1 MEPYLRRGNMSS
13 FWKGKKVLVTGAEG
27 FIGSN
32 LTEELAR
39 QGAEVR
45 AFIFYNS
52 FGTWGWFDKTETRL
66 LKHIDIFPGDIRDPR
81 RVAEAVNGQEII
93 LHLASL
99 IGIPYSYHAP
109 DSYVDTNVKGTLN
122 VVNACHSVG
131 VQRVIYTSTS
141 EVYGTAMYVPIDEKH
156 PLQPQSPYSAS
167 KIAAENIA
175 LSFYYSFKV
184 PVTVLRPFNTF
195 GPRQSAR
202 AIIPTIISQIYSGKK
217 TIELGNLTPTRDLN
231 YVEDTVNAFMRL
243 AESSD
248 IDGEV
253 FNSGSGR
260 EISMKDLVEL
270 IIKITGRNVKVVKKQ
285 ERLRPEKSEVE
296 RLLCDNTKIKQR
308 CGWKSTV
315 PLEQGLER
323 TCKWIKDNLDT
334 CKPSVY
340 NV

>member
-1 MEPYLRRGNMSS
+1 MSS
-13 FWKGKKVLVTGAEG
+13 FWKGRKVLVTGAEG

-52 FGTWGWFDKTETRL
+52 FGKWGWFDKTEAEL
-66 LKHIDIFPGDIRDPR
+66 LKNIAIFPGDIRDPH
-81 RVAEAVNGQEII
+81 RVAEAVRNQEII

-99 IGIPYSYHAP
+99 VGIPYSYHAP

-122 VVNACHSVG
+122 VVNACRSAG
-131 VQRVIYTSTS
+131 VKRVIYTSTS
-141 EVYGTAMYVPIDEKH
+141 EAYGTALYVPIDEKH

-175 LSFYYSFKV
+175 LSFYYSFKL

-202 AIIPTIISQIYSGKK
+202 AIIPTIISQIYAGKR
-217 TIELGNLTPTRDLN
+217 TIELGNLTPTRDFN
-231 YVEDTVNAFMRL
+231 YVKDTVSAFMRL

-248 IDGEV
+248 VDGEV

-270 IIKITGRNVKVVKKQ
+270 IIKITGRNVRVVRKQ
-285 ERLRPEKSEVE
+285 ERLRPQKSEVE
-296 RLLCDNTKIKQR
+296 RLVCDNTKIKRR
-308 CGWKSTV
+308 CGWKPMVT
-315 PLEQGLER
+315 LEQGLEL
-323 TCKWIKDNLDT
+323 TCKWVKDNLDT

>member
-1 MEPYLRRGNMSS
+1 MSN
-13 FWKGKKVLVTGAEG
+13 FWEGKKVLVTGAEG

-39 QGAEVR
+39 QGAEIR

-52 FGTWGWFDKTETRL
+52 FGKWGWFDQTDAELSRN
-66 LKHIDIFPGDIRDPR
+66 IEIFAGDIRDPQ
-81 RVAEAVNGQEII
+81 RVNDAVNGQEIV

-122 VVNACHSVG
+122 ILNACRSAR
-131 VQRVIYTSTS
+131 VQRMVYTSTS
-141 EVYGTAMYVPIDEKH
+141 EAYGTAQYVPIDEKH

-175 LSFYYSFKV
+175 LSFYYSFEL
-184 PVTVLRPFNTF
+184 PVSVLRPFNTY

-202 AIIPTIISQIYSGKK
+202 AIIPTVISQIYAGKK
-217 TIELGNLTPTRDLN
+217 TIELGNLTPTRDFN
-231 YVEDTVNAFMRL
+231 FVKDTANAFVRL
-243 AESSD
+243 AESSEV
-248 IDGEV
+248 DGEV
-253 FNSGSGR
+253 FNAGSGK

-270 IIKITGRNVKVVKKQ
+270 IIKITGKNVKLVQKE
-285 ERLRPEKSEVE
+285 ERLRPRKSEVE
-296 RLLCDNTKIKQR
+296 RLLCDNSKIRQR
-308 CGWKSTV
+308 CGWEPTV
-315 PLEQGLER
+315 TLEQGLDI
-323 TCKWIKDNLDT
+323 TCRWIKDNLDS

-340 NV
+340 NL